1 MLGILAVVMAF
12 AAVQGASILQ
22 GPPAVAV
29 MKGEYL
35 TEQAATPPK
44 AIQPP
49 STPGV
54 EGMAA
59 FLLGPLAI
67 AVLCYLFV
75 RRTV

>member
-1 MLGILAVVMAF
+1 MLGIVAVVMAF
-12 AAVQGASILQ
+12 AAVQAASILQ

-29 MKGEYL
+29 MKGEYV
-35 TEQAATPPK
+35 TEQGAARPD

-49 STPGV
+49 TTPGV

-59 FLLGPLAI
+59 LLLGPLAI
-67 AVLCYLFV
+67 AVLCYLLV